1 MDAPSKATEI
11 KAILTAA
18 LAFLTALWGWLGW
31 MILLFICS
39 IFLDYLTG
47 SWAAKA
53 KGEWSSTIARE
64 GLWHKLGEIVAL
76 LVAALCDIAIQV
88 ILQSTAAPLIGE
100 ITYGCYLT
108 MIVAIWYIFTEAGS
122 ICENAEE
129 LGAKVPKWL
138 TTGIGRLQQK
148 ADSIE
153 PLGGS
158 GEDEPHGK
166 HEAAPVYGEE
176 VKDPDEYEAAA
187 KAEGGDATLE
197 EILELLKKDE

>member
-31 MILLFICS
+31 MILLFICA
-39 IFLDYLTG
+39 ILLDYLTG

-53 KGEWSSTIARE
+53 KGEWSSKIARE

-76 LVAALCDIAIQV
+76 LVAALCDIAIDV
-88 ILQSTAAPLIGE
+88 ILQSTAAPLIGDV
-100 ITYGCYLT
+100 TYGCYIT
-108 MIVAIWYIFTEAGS
+108 MVVAIWYIFTEAGS
-122 ICENAEE
+122 IAENAEE

-148 ADSIE
+148 ADNVEIFGDPVPDQE
-153 PLGGS
+153 P
-158 GEDEPHGK
+158 GK
-166 HEAAPVYGEE
+166 HEKPADDYQQLA
-176 VKDPDEYEAAA
+176 DQ
-187 KAEGGDATLE
+187 EGGTATLE
-197 EILELLKKDE
+197 EILEEFSDDD